1 MGAWGV
7 GIYDNDDAADW
18 AGELPER
25 GLDAVRAALDV
36 VLDADYVESPD
47 GACALAAAD
56 VVARLKSGGGEQ
68 SPYCE
73 HVVSWVA
80 SNSGPP
86 TDELVDKALRG
97 VARVRGED
105 SELTDLWAEAGAAHA
120 DWLASIAEIERR
132 LST

>member
-36 VLDADYVESPD
+36 VLDAGYVEGPD
-47 GACALAAAD
+47 GASALAAAD
-56 VVARLKSGGGEQ
+56 VVARLRSGGGEQ

-73 HVVSWVA
+73 DVVSWVA
-80 SNSGPP
+80 SNAGPP
-86 TDELVDKALRG
+86 TDELVDRALRG
-97 VARVRGED
+97 IARVRG
-105 SELTDLWAEAGAAHA
+105 
-120 DWLASIAEIERR
+120 
-132 LST
+132 